1 MTKTKKSFVL
11 TVPILYTILFTLY
24 IGIYIYFNYY
34 EFKLFKNKEILNHS
48 RGIMTFFATLA
59 ITSIIFTLIMFART
73 AKINN
78 VKMFWSIYLGIFVSY
93 LLLSML
99 FWFSVFFLIVKN
111 LLQFNG
117 SDFYEVMTEIY
128 KNPTFSKLNFYAGT
142 ITLNIILGMLV
153 VISWIFYSM
162 VMKNRKKME
171 NESRFA
177 TTEDTYKN
185 RMENPNLFK

>member
-1 MTKTKKSFVL
+1 
-11 TVPILYTILFTLY
+11 
-24 IGIYIYFNYY
+24 
-34 EFKLFKNKEILNHS
+34 
-48 RGIMTFFATLA
+48 
-59 ITSIIFTLIMFART
+59 
-73 AKINN
+73 
-78 VKMFWSIYLGIFVSY
+78 
-93 LLLSML
+93 
-99 FWFSVFFLIVKN
+99 
-111 LLQFNG
+111 
-117 SDFYEVMTEIY
+117 MTEIY